1 MGLAQLKID
10 SEAESE
16 GLSPEAFAIIEHI
29 GKILAEEYVQ
39 LLKESG
45 NQQIEGEVKDE
56 SGTLR

>member
-10 SEAESE
+10 QEEENES
-16 GLSPEAFAIIEHI
+16 LSPEAFAIIEHI

-39 LLKESG
+39 LLKQSETE
-45 NQQIEGEVKDE
+45 NAEEVKNE